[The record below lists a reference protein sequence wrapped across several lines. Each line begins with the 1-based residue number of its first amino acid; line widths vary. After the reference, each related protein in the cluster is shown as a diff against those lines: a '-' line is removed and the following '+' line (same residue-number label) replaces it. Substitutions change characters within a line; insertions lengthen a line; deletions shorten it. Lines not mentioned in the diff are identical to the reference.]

1 MVQSNTTWKIV
12 ALLVASVILIS
23 ALTYAN
29 HVYAVSNPG
38 GNDFLVH
45 WVGARSFL
53 QDGISPYSDTVAL
66 RIQTIVYG
74 RAAEPGEHELRVAY
88 PLYSILLFLPFSWIT
103 DFNWARAAWMTV
115 LELALIAALLM
126 SHQIME
132 WKPRRWLLA
141 LLLTF
146 SLLWYHAMRPVIL
159 GNVVILQML
168 GVVGLLLALK
178 KGENGTAGFLLALI
192 TVKPQVALL
201 PVVFVLIW
209 SVYRRRWQVATW
221 FLSTLFFLAAFATL
235 LLPSWWI
242 ENLREIV
249 KYPAY
254 NPPGSLSSI
263 LALWVPTQGQRIG
276 TVLSALIAFILVI
289 EWWRFRKADYQ
300 TFLWVFCLTLVL
312 GQWVGL
318 QNDPGNFIM
327 LFFPLIYLFAT
338 WSNRWQRGGMT
349 LTLVTMGVLMFG
361 LWGLFLA
368 TVERSYQPIQS
379 PVMFFPLP
387 GIVVILLY
395 WMRWWATHYP
405 MRLSPGAD
413 SA

>member
-1 MVQSNTTWKIV
+1 
-12 ALLVASVILIS
+12 
-23 ALTYAN
+23 
-29 HVYAVSNPG
+29 
-38 GNDFLVH
+38 
-45 WVGARSFL
+45 
-53 QDGISPYSDTVAL
+53 L

-338 WSNRWQRGGMT
+338 WTSRWQRGGIT